1 VVESLAA
8 GLIVVA
14 NRSGGPLMDIV
25 MEYDGSRNGFLAV
38 DEHDYAEA
46 IKIIIHMTR
55 QSRGVIRRQAQASVD
70 RFSERQFIKSF
81 LEAVQVSLFR

>member
-1 VVESLAA
+1 MAA

-38 DEHDYAEA
+38 DENDYAEA
-46 IKIIIHMTR
+46 IKAIIHMTPQCR
-55 QSRGVIRRQAQASVD
+55 AVIRAQARASVD

-81 LEAVQVSLFR
+81 LEAVQASLFR